1 MSKKFSRWA
10 GFDILVGFEI
20 LAIMYVAHAIMW
32 QLLKGNIDK
41 HC

>member
-20 LAIMYVAHAIMW
+20 LAVIYVAHAIML
-32 QLLKGNIDK
+32 QGRGI
-41 HC
+41 